1 MTKLSLFLYAADAL
15 DSISHYCIAFGILAA
30 VCFLILCIL
39 TIFSW
44 AAKGSYDDNDGAKWF
59 REHATRTLF
68 IPMLATFFFFGASA
82 LIPEK
87 KTMYMIAGVE
97 MADMFRQTDTAK
109 ELSKEM
115 KSVLTDITGIIHG
128 YAHEHGANNNQKEAE

>member
-15 DSISHYCIAFGILAA
+15 DSIADFCVAFGVIAAAIFVILGIA
-30 VCFLILCIL
+30 
-39 TIFSW
+39 TIMSW
-44 AAKGSYDDNDGAKWF
+44 VVIDSSDDDDCAQWC
-59 REHATRTLF
+59 REHTKRMLI
-68 IPMLATFFFFGASA
+68 IPIIAMFFLFGASA

-109 ELSKEM
+109 ELSNEM
-115 KSVLTDITGIIHG
+115 QGVLTDITGIIHS
-128 YAHEHGANNNQKEAE
+128 YAHEKGANNQKAAE

>member
-1 MTKLSLFLYAADAL
+1 MTKLSLFLYSADVL
-15 DSISHYCIAFGILAA
+15 DSLSDIFVGMGIICCIVGLLIGISICVSWFDEDCKTDEGAA
-30 VCFLILCIL
+30 
-39 TIFSW
+39 
-44 AAKGSYDDNDGAKWF
+44 WF
-59 REHATRTLF
+59 RKHTTAIILVTLF
-68 IPMLATFFFFGASA
+68 SIFGSFSVSA

-115 KSVLTDITGIIHG
+115 KGVLNDITGIIHS
-128 YAHEHGANNNQKEAE
+128 YAHEKGANTQKEAE

>member
-1 MTKLSLFLYAADAL
+1 MTKLSIFLYAADAL
-15 DSISHYCIAFGILAA
+15 DSISDFCIAFGVIAAIIFVILGIANIMSWLVIDTRDDDECAQWLRAHTKRILIIPILA
-30 VCFLILCIL
+30 
-39 TIFSW
+39 
-44 AAKGSYDDNDGAKWF
+44 
-59 REHATRTLF
+59 
-68 IPMLATFFFFGASA
+68 MFFFFGTSA

-115 KSVLTDITGIIHG
+115 KGVLTDITGIIHS
-128 YAHEHGANNNQKEAE
+128 YAHEVGANNQKAAE

>member
-15 DSISHYCIAFGILAA
+15 DSISDFLIAFGVIA
-30 VCFLILCIL
+30 
-39 TIFSW
+39 TIVFIIFGIINIVAW
-44 AAKGSYDDNDGAKWF
+44 IVKGSCDDDETSEWF
-59 REHATRTLF
+59 RAHTKRTLI
-68 IPMLATFFFFGASA
+68 IPVIAMFVFFGASA

-87 KTMYMIAGVE
+87 KTMYMIAGIE

-115 KSVLTDITGIIHG
+115 KGVLNDITGIIHS
-128 YAHEHGANNNQKEAE
+128 YAHEKGANNQKEAE

>member
-15 DSISHYCIAFGILAA
+15 DSIADFCVAFGVIAAAIFVILGIA
-30 VCFLILCIL
+30 
-39 TIFSW
+39 TIMSW
-44 AAKGSYDDNDGAKWF
+44 VVIDSSDDDDCAQWC
-59 REHATRTLF
+59 REHTKRMLI
-68 IPMLATFFFFGASA
+68 IPIIAMFFLFGASA

-109 ELSKEM
+109 ELSSEM
-115 KSVLTDITGIIHG
+115 KGVLTDITGIIHS
-128 YAHEHGANNNQKEAE
+128 YAHEKGANNQKAAE

>member
-15 DSISHYCIAFGILAA
+15 DSMSGFLVAFGVIAA
-30 VCFLILCIL
+30 VVFV
-39 TIFSW
+39 IFGIMSIVGW
-44 AAKGSYDDNDGAKWF
+44 IVKGSSDDDEVAKWV
-59 REHATRTLF
+59 REHTKRIVLVP
-68 IPMLATFFFFGASA
+68 ILVMFFFFGASA

-97 MADMFRQTDTAK
+97 MADMFRQTDTAR

-115 KSVLTDITGIIHG
+115 KGVLNDITGMIHS
-128 YAHEHGANNNQKEAE
+128 YAHEHGANNQEAK

>member
-1 MTKLSLFLYAADAL
+1 MTKLSIFLYAADVL
-15 DSISHYCIAFGILAA
+15 DSISCFCNAFGVLAT
-30 VCFLILCIL
+30 VCFLILGIL
-39 TIFSW
+39 TIVAWVIQNS
-44 AAKGSYDDNDGAKWF
+44 SDDDKCAQWF
-59 REHATRTLF
+59 RAHTKRMLF
-68 IPMLATFFFFGASA
+68 IPVLVMFFFFGASA

-115 KSVLTDITGIIHG
+115 KSVLTDITGIIHS
-128 YAHEHGANNNQKEAE
+128 YAHEHGANNQKEAE

>member
-15 DSISHYCIAFGILAA
+15 DSMSHFLIAFGVIAA
-30 VCFLILCIL
+30 VVFI
-39 TIFSW
+39 IFGIMSIVGW
-44 AAKGSYDDNDGAKWF
+44 VVKGSSDDDEVAEWARAHTK
-59 REHATRTLF
+59 RIVI
-68 IPMLATFFFFGASA
+68 IPILVMFCFFGASA

-97 MADMFRQTDTAK
+97 MADMFRQTDTAR

-115 KSVLTDITGIIHG
+115 KGVLNDITGMIHS
-128 YAHEHGANNNQKEAE
+128 YASDKTSNKEAE

>member
-1 MTKLSLFLYAADAL
+1 MTKLSIFLYAADAL
-15 DSISHYCIAFGILAA
+15 DSISCFCNVFGILAV

-39 TIFSW
+39 TIVAW
-44 AAKGSYDDNDGAKWF
+44 AVTGSSDDDKCTKWF
-59 REHATRTLF
+59 REHTKLTLF
-68 IPMLATFFFFGASA
+68 IPMLAMFFFFGASA

-115 KSVLTDITGIIHG
+115 KGVLSDITGIIHS
-128 YAHEHGANNNQKEAE
+128 YAHEHGANNQKEAE

>member
-15 DSISHYCIAFGILAA
+15 DSLSGFCTAFGVIAA
-30 VCFLILCIL
+30 VVFVILGIATIISWTVTGSSDDDEGAQWLRAHTKRMLFTPIIVMFL
-39 TIFSW
+39 
-44 AAKGSYDDNDGAKWF
+44 
-59 REHATRTLF
+59 
-68 IPMLATFFFFGASA
+68 FFGAST

-115 KSVLTDITGIIHG
+115 KGVLSDITGIIHS
-128 YAHEHGANNNQKEAE
+128 YAHEHGANNQKEAE

>member
-15 DSISHYCIAFGILAA
+15 DSLSGFCTAFGVITV
-30 VCFLILCIL
+30 VCFVILGIVN
-39 TIFSW
+39 IISW
-44 AAKGSYDDNDGAKWF
+44 TVTGTSDDDEGAQWF
-59 REHATRTLF
+59 RNHTKRTLV
-68 IPMLATFFFFGASA
+68 IPIIAMFFFFGASA

-97 MADMFRQTDTAK
+97 IADMFRQTDTAK

-115 KSVLTDITGIIHG
+115 KGVLNDITGMIHS
-128 YAHEHGANNNQKEAE
+128 YAHEHGANNQKEVE

>member
-15 DSISHYCIAFGILAA
+15 DSISDFCIAFGVIAIVIFVIFGIANIASWTVTGSCDDEECSQWVRAHSKRTLIIPILA
-30 VCFLILCIL
+30 
-39 TIFSW
+39 
-44 AAKGSYDDNDGAKWF
+44 
-59 REHATRTLF
+59 
-68 IPMLATFFFFGASA
+68 MFFFFGVST

-97 MADMFRQTDTAK
+97 MADMFRQTDTAE

-115 KSVLTDITGIIHG
+115 KSVLTDITSIIHS
-128 YAHEHGANNNQKEAE
+128 YAHEKGANNQKEAE

>member
-1 MTKLSLFLYAADAL
+1 MTKLSLFLYAADVL
-15 DSISHYCIAFGILAA
+15 DSISMFCNAFGVIA
-30 VCFLILCIL
+30 VVIFVFFGIANIMSWMLID
-39 TIFSW
+39 S
-44 AAKGSYDDNDGAKWF
+44 SDDDESAQWF
-59 REHATRTLF
+59 RAHTKQTLF
-68 IPMLATFFFFGASA
+68 IPILAMFFFIGAST

-115 KSVLTDITGIIHG
+115 NGVLTDITGIIHS
-128 YAHEHGANNNQKEAE
+128 YAHEAGANNQNEVK

>member
-15 DSISHYCIAFGILAA
+15 DSLSDFCTAFGVIAV
-30 VCFLILCIL
+30 VCFVILGIAN
-39 TIFSW
+39 IISW
-44 AAKGSYDDNDGAKWF
+44 TVTGSSDDDEGAQWF
-59 REHATRTLF
+59 RAHTKRTLF
-68 IPMLATFFFFGASA
+68 IPIIAMFFFFGAST

-115 KSVLTDITGIIHG
+115 KGVLNDITGMIHS
-128 YAHEHGANNNQKEAE
+128 YAHEHGANNQKEAE

>member
-15 DSISHYCIAFGILAA
+15 DSISTFCGAFGVIAIIIFVILGIANIMSWLVIDSCDDDDSA
-30 VCFLILCIL
+30 QWCRDHTKRILI
-39 TIFSW
+39 
-44 AAKGSYDDNDGAKWF
+44 
-59 REHATRTLF
+59 
-68 IPMLATFFFFGASA
+68 IPVLAMFFFFGVST

-109 ELSKEM
+109 ELSNEVKG
-115 KSVLTDITGIIHG
+115 VLTDITSIIHS
-128 YAHEHGANNNQKEAE
+128 YAHEKGANNQKAAE

>member
-1 MTKLSLFLYAADAL
+1 MTKLSLFLYAADVL
-15 DSISHYCIAFGILAA
+15 DSISDFFVAFGVIVAVVFIILGIA
-30 VCFLILCIL
+30 
-39 TIFSW
+39 TIVSW
-44 AAKGSYDDNDGAKWF
+44 LVTGSRDDDECTKWI
-59 REHATRTLF
+59 RMHTKRTLI
-68 IPMLATFFFFGASA
+68 IPIIAMFFFFGASA

-115 KSVLTDITGIIHG
+115 KSVLSDITGMIHS
-128 YAHEHGANNNQKEAE
+128 YANEHGANNNQKEAE

>member
-15 DSISHYCIAFGILAA
+15 DSISTFCGAFGVIAVIIFVIVGIANIMSWLVIDSCDDDDCAQWCRAHTKRILIIPIIAMF
-30 VCFLILCIL
+30 FL
-39 TIFSW
+39 
-44 AAKGSYDDNDGAKWF
+44 
-59 REHATRTLF
+59 
-68 IPMLATFFFFGASA
+68 FGVST

-97 MADMFRQTDTAK
+97 MADMFRQTDTAS

-115 KSVLTDITGIIHG
+115 KGVLTDITGIINS
-128 YAHEHGANNNQKEAE
+128 YAHEVGANNQKEAE

>member
-15 DSISHYCIAFGILAA
+15 DSISQFCVAFGVIAI
-30 VCFLILCIL
+30 VCFLILGIA
-39 TIFSW
+39 TIVSW
-44 AAKGSYDDNDGAKWF
+44 LVIDTRDDEEQAQWF
-59 REHATRTLF
+59 RAHTKRTLF
-68 IPMLATFFFFGASA
+68 IPILAMFFFFGVST

-115 KSVLTDITGIIHG
+115 KGVLTDITGIIHS
-128 YAHEHGANNNQKEAE
+128 YAHEEGANNQTEAE

>member
-15 DSISHYCIAFGILAA
+15 DSISDFFIAFGVIAC
-30 VCFLILCIL
+30 VCFVILGIAN
-39 TIFSW
+39 IISW
-44 AAKGSYDDNDGAKWF
+44 TVTGSSDDDEGAQWF
-59 REHATRTLF
+59 RNHTKRTLI
-68 IPMLATFFFFGASA
+68 IPIIAMFFFFGASA

-115 KSVLTDITGIIHG
+115 KGVLSDITGIIHS
-128 YAHEHGANNNQKEAE
+128 YAHEHGANNQKEAE

>member
-15 DSISHYCIAFGILAA
+15 DSISNFLVAFGVIAA
-30 VCFLILCIL
+30 VCFV
-39 TIFSW
+39 IFGIMSIVAW
-44 AAKGSYDDNDGAKWF
+44 VVKGSSDDDEVAKWA
-59 REHATRTLF
+59 REHSKRIVLVP
-68 IPMLATFFFFGASA
+68 ILVMFFFFGASA

-97 MADMFRQTDTAK
+97 MADMFRQTDTAR

-115 KSVLTDITGIIHG
+115 KGVLNDITGIIHS
-128 YAHEHGANNNQKEAE
+128 YAGEHGANNQEAK

>member
-1 MTKLSLFLYAADAL
+1 MTKLSLFIYAADAL
-15 DSISHYCIAFGILAA
+15 DSISDFFVAFGVIAAFVFVILGIA
-30 VCFLILCIL
+30 
-39 TIFSW
+39 TIVSW
-44 AAKGSYDDNDGAKWF
+44 IVKGSYDDDDGARWIRMHTK
-59 REHATRTLF
+59 RTLI
-68 IPMLATFFFFGASA
+68 IPIIAMFFFLGASA

-115 KSVLTDITGIIHG
+115 KGVLTDITGMIHS
-128 YAHEHGANNNQKEAE
+128 YAHEHGANNKQEAE